1 MMGFRLPDI
10 VEQLG
15 LLQTR
20 SKSMYRACKF
30 LAEIVPRFVEMKKSE
45 PNNQAK
51 IETKDWT
58 ELARAVH
65 KIALDKRFA
74 AFDRRRQVTDLVV
87 KELRITANFAE
98 RSTTGSSISH
108 PRNDAC
114 STWNSDPLRV
124 S

>member
-1 MMGFRLPDI
+1 MGFRLPDI

-58 ELARAVH
+58 ELAEVPQ
-65 KIALDKRFA
+65 FA
-74 AFDRRRQVTDLVV
+74 GVNLGF
-87 KELRITANFAE
+87 
-98 RSTTGSSISH
+98 TG
-108 PRNDAC
+108 
-114 STWNSDPLRV
+114 T
-124 S
+124 